1 MMQQVLG
8 PQPDQSTERV
18 KHIRVDSVF
27 NLLSQSWWWES
38 KGRVSYLGIN
48 KGSNRIRFYVQG
60 VNTKRRLD
68 MSLCLGLENK
78 V

>member
-8 PQPDQSTERV
+8 PQPDQSTERA
-18 KHIRVDSVF
+18 KHMRVDSVF

-48 KGSNRIRFYVQG
+48 KAAIA
-60 VNTKRRLD
+60 
-68 MSLCLGLENK
+68 
-78 V
+78 